1 MRTRRR
7 TLPDFEA
14 CSVALFTLLL
24 LGGALHAR
32 AQTTPPPPTKPTPT
46 AQMSATAAAP
56 IPANQWTLNQIA
68 DAFKRTDTN
77 ADGQISRDEA
87 RIWNGLTRNFDK
99 VDTNHDGVISNA
111 EFHEALK

>member
-14 CSVALFTLLL
+14 CSVALFTLLA

-32 AQTTPPPPTKPTPT
+32 AQTPAAPTKPAAT
-46 AQMSATAAAP
+46 AQMSPTAATP

-68 DAFKRTDTN
+68 DAFKRTDAN
-77 ADGQISRDEA
+77 GDGQISRDEA

-99 VDTNHDGVISNA
+99 VDTNRDGIISNA